1 MFCVNCGKAL
11 PESGS
16 SFCPN
21 CGEPVEGRPG
31 KTVATADVPISQPP
45 GDPAG
50 TTAVFDR
57 KLRVSPSIVVAALLI
72 IAAIV
77 VYSLGNRDAIRDVK
91 DIVFDSYGD
100 AAVGKAID
108 RTLSDVKWKKE
119 RLDKDN
125 YIVSV
130 TGFCE
135 ELASDVSIEF
145 RAKYRGEYV
154 YATVEGVGLD
164 DEMADDLFSIAIVMA
179 AIYGD

>member
-21 CGEPVEGRPG
+21 CGEPVEGRPD
-31 KTVATADVPISQPP
+31 KTAVNADVPVSQPS
-45 GDPAG
+45 GTPAG

-57 KLRVSPSIVVAALLI
+57 KLRISPSVFIAVLLI

-77 VYSLGNRDAIRDVK
+77 VFSLGKRDAIRDVK

-100 AAVGKAID
+100 AAVGKAIE
-108 RTLSDVKWKKE
+108 RSLSDVKWRKE

-125 YIVSV
+125 FIVTV
-130 TGFCE
+130 TGFDA
-135 ELASDVSIEF
+135 ELESDLSIVF
-145 RAKYRGEYV
+145 RAKYRDGYV
-154 YATVEGVGLD
+154 YATVESVGLD

-179 AIYGD
+179 EIYDN

>member
-31 KTVATADVPISQPP
+31 KTVATADAPISQPSD
-45 GDPAG
+45 GAAG
-50 TTAVFDR
+50 TMAVLDR
-57 KLRVSPSIVVAALLI
+57 KLKLSPSIFVAAILI
-72 IAAIV
+72 LAAIAV
-77 VYSLGNRDAIRDVK
+77 FSLGKRDAIRDVK

-100 AAVGKAID
+100 ATVGKAIE
-108 RTLSDVKWKKE
+108 RSLSGVKWRKE

-125 YIVSV
+125 FIVTA
-130 TGFCE
+130 TGFDA
-135 ELASDVSIEF
+135 ELESDVSIVF
-145 RAKYRGEYV
+145 RAKYRDGYV
-154 YATVEGVGLD
+154 YATVESVGLD

-179 AIYGD
+179 EIYDN